1 MVDISDMELVE
12 LKAIAYDIVISINK
26 LQNDLQAINQEMA
39 KRNQEVLK
47 NQEKKN
53 KTLKKVWFNIIYNQ
67 SFLNII

>member
-53 KTLKKVWFNIIYNQ
+53 KTLKKV
-67 SFLNII
+67 

>member
-47 NQEKKN
+47 NKEN
-53 KTLKKVWFNIIYNQ
+53 LVKTLKKE
-67 SFLNII
+67 

>member
-53 KTLKKVWFNIIYNQ
+53 KTLKKE
-67 SFLNII
+67 